1 MITLNQ
7 AVQRIKEKAESHGQ
21 IRTFFF
27 GDVVDF
33 LSGENMEYP
42 AMVCEIQQGGSIS
55 KSTNKSDIAFN
66 FYFVDLE
73 NNAEKSIENELEVW
87 SDQLLIAG
95 DILSL
100 LSDQRTYKDWRVGDG
115 GSLTF
120 HKEKFSDYVAGVSV
134 SVTIELPYL
143 SNPCQSPTNG

>member
-33 LSGENMEYP
+33 LSGENREYP

-55 KSTNKSDIAFN
+55 KSTNK
-66 FYFVDLE
+66 FYYQ
-73 NNAEKSIENELEVW
+73 N
-87 SDQLLIAG
+87 
-95 DILSL
+95 
-100 LSDQRTYKDWRVGDG
+100 
-115 GSLTF
+115 
-120 HKEKFSDYVAGVSV
+120 
-134 SVTIELPYL
+134 
-143 SNPCQSPTNG
+143 